1 MFQYGGTRLAL
12 ESLYYV
18 HVLTPSSLV
27 LEIIVLIYLFPKIAA
42 LYLVP

>member
-1 MFQYGGTRLAL
+1 MFQYGGTKLTLERL
-12 ESLYYV
+12 Y
-18 HVLTPSSLV
+18 VLTPSSLV